1 MIPLSLWL
9 ADDRLHSLASDV
21 PSILELGRDWLAERD
36 GSLNIEVQLAA
47 AREQALGQG
56 RGEAEAMVAA
66 AREEENAKSMAREAN
81 LTAKWSARCVAL
93 AETGFTNLRLEL
105 HAAIGDALNDV
116 LRAFLPDA
124 ARQRA
129 LAQLFEFL
137 DRELAAAG
145 GELLELRLPG
155 ELHEDFRRMLERK
168 SIAVVLTE
176 SETIEMLTRHAA
188 SRFESLAESWIE
200 RIRAGA
206 S

>member
-9 ADDRLHSLASDV
+9 SDDRLHSLASDV
-21 PSILELGRDWLAERD
+21 PSMLKVDQDWLVD
-36 GSLNIEVQLAA
+36 GKGSLDIEVQLAN
-47 AREQALGQG
+47 AREQALCEG
-56 RGEAEAMVAA
+56 RGEAEALVSA
-66 AREEENAKSMAREAN
+66 AREEENARSMGREAN

-93 AETGFTNLRLEL
+93 AETGFTKLRMEL
-105 HAAIGDALNDV
+105 QTAIGDALNDV
-116 LRAFLPDA
+116 LQGFLPEA

-145 GELLELRLPG
+145 GELLEIRLPG
-155 ELHEDFRRMLERK
+155 DLHEDFRRMLERK
-168 SIAVVLTE
+168 GMAVLLTE
-176 SETIEMLTRHAA
+176 SESIEMLARHSF

>member
-9 ADDRLHSLASDV
+9 SDDRSHSLAPDV
-21 PSILELGRDWLAERD
+21 PSMLKADRDWLID
-36 GSLNIEVQLAA
+36 GEDTLDIEVQLAA
-47 AREQALGQG
+47 AREQALCEG
-56 RGEAEAMVAA
+56 RSEAEAMVSA

-176 SETIEMLTRHAA
+176 SETIEMLTRHAV